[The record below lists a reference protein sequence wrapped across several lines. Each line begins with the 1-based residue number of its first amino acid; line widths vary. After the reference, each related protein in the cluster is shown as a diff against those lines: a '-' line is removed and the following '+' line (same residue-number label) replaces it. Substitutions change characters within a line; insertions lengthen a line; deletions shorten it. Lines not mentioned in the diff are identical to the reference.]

1 MPEPTLH
8 ARLRAAI
15 LSLDLAP
22 GRPLSERGLEPEFG
36 ASRTPIR
43 AALMRLESEGLVR
56 RDGKGWIVA
65 PIDLDE
71 IRSLYEYR
79 EILESA
85 SARLAVERASREDLE
100 ALADLARLA
109 DADETPEHS
118 IDAGT
123 GFHLELARLSNN
135 DFLIDA
141 MAGVLTRLYRTR
153 WLEVQSAESRERAHR
168 EHRAVTAALLAR
180 DGASAE
186 LATIAHLR
194 GTGERLVASLGES
207 SQRLRAT
214 GINLEN

>member
-1 MPEPTLH
+1 MTNSDLYN
-8 ARLRAAI
+8 RLRSAI
-15 LSLDLAP
+15 LSLQLAP
-22 GRPLSERGLEPEFG
+22 GRALSERGLEPDFG

-79 EILESA
+79 EIRESA
-85 SARLAVERASREDLE
+85 SARPPVERASREDLE
-100 ALADLARLA
+100 AIADLARLA
-109 DADETPEHS
+109 DAEETPEHS

-153 WLEVQSAESRERAHR
+153 WLEVQSAES
-168 EHRAVTAALLAR
+168 
-180 DGASAE
+180 
-186 LATIAHLR
+186 
-194 GTGERLVASLGES
+194 
-207 SQRLRAT
+207 
-214 GINLEN
+214 